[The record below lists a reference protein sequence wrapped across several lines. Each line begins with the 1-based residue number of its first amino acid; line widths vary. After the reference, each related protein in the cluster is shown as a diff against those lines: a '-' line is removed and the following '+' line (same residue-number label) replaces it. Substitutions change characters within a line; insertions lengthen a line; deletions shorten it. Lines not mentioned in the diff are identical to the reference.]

1 VLIGGHRVSYFPQTR
16 PPISNRSKCQKK
28 FLEKMELL
36 PPVLNGCIF
45 ITKEYIMKK
54 IIRLTE
60 SDLTRIVKRVIKE
73 NEENLFHKKTNEN
86 GVFISVKETSD
97 GVFELYISDEND
109 GFGEVYVFE
118 GDKGTAHEVFLQSK
132 LHVQDGKSGQ
142 RVFKHI
148 VDKLQQMG

>member
-1 VLIGGHRVSYFPQTR
+1 MGDTELVISHKQDPLFQIGPNVKKNFWKKIGTI
-16 PPISNRSKCQKK
+16 PPLHSDS
-28 FLEKMELL
+28 
-36 PPVLNGCIF
+36 IF
-45 ITKEYIMKK
+45 TTKEYIMKR
-54 IIRLTE
+54 IVRLTE
-60 SDLTRIVKRVIKE
+60 RDLTRIVKRVIKE